1 MATSKS
7 MQIDTN
13 INNYTYPELLII
25 LDLDDP
31 TNTSLIIKETNAYIE
46 KYTRERNDRMIIFFN
61 EIQEKL
67 LDYAKQLAT
76 SGEDAEYGP
85 SQKQTEKW
93 IKNIE
98 SLPQANKVQTDKIT
112 DRFQKIGVYSN
123 NHVPMNRETLGV
135 NNTYDLPVAQDGKL
149 NPTLKNTTQRLIVLD
164 SFFRQESSGP
174 SISTDYTLDLSDH
187 LTDVLSLRL
196 WSIEVP
202 LTYYVIDVNYGNTCF
217 WVSDAS
223 GGVIN
228 NIAISIPSGNYTPST
243 FVTALNDA
251 FAAAGFA
258 FISPVIPVSYNSSN
272 YKITMKLNGGNY
284 TPPVGSTTTAF
295 TINPITTRLIF
306 FDPTLKLQCEITC
319 VQHGLYLNQTLG
331 WLMGYHNSTIIENGI
346 ILQTGAIRVDASGNT
361 ADSVLDL
368 NGPRYFILALDDYNQ
383 NHLNNGLVSITE
395 PSKVVKLPSYY
406 SPDQPYICEPSEFGQ
421 VAQLTQSSPRTL
433 TQSQIYTIN
442 EILKNNVNNMEL
454 RAKAPTTTDVFAIIP
469 IKQSSVG
476 GTLYVDFSGQLQDN
490 RRTYFG
496 PVDIDRMRI
505 RLLND
510 KGNVVNL
517 NGADWAITIISE
529 NLYQY

>member
-1 MATSKS
+1 MATQ
-7 MQIDTN
+7 QIDTN

-31 TNTSLIIKETNAYIE
+31 TDAGMIIKKTNAYIE
-46 KYTRERNDRMIIFFN
+46 KYTRERNDNMIIFFN
-61 EIQEKL
+61 EMQEKL
-67 LDYAKQLAT
+67 LDYAKQLNTNAA
-76 SGEDAEYGP
+76 DAEYKP
-85 SQKQTEKW
+85 VQNQTEKW

-123 NHVPMNRETLGV
+123 NHVPMNREQLGV
-135 NNTYDLPVAQDGKL
+135 NNTFDLPVAQDGKL

-164 SFFRQESSGP
+164 SFFRQESSAA

-217 WVSDAS
+217 WVSD
-223 GGVIN
+223 GTN
-228 NIAISIPSGNYTPST
+228 NIPITIPSGNYIPDT

-251 FAAAGFA
+251 FTAAGFT
-258 FISPVIPVSYNSSN
+258 FTSPAIPVSYNSSN
-272 YKITMKLNGGNY
+272 YKITMKLNGGTY

-295 TINPITTRLIF
+295 TISTATRLIF
-306 FDPTLKLQCEITC
+306 FDPTITLQCETTC
-319 VQHGLYLNQTLG
+319 IQNGLYLNQSLG
-331 WLMGYHNSTIIENGI
+331 WLMGYHNST
-346 ILQTGAIRVDASGNT
+346 GAIPVEVAGNT
-361 ADSVLDL
+361 GDSVLDL

-406 SPDQPYICEPSEFGQ
+406 SPDQPYICEPSQFGQ
-421 VAQLTQSSPRTL
+421 VAQLIQSSPRTL

-469 IKQSSVG
+469 IKQASVG
-476 GTLYVDFSGQLQDN
+476 GGLYVDFSGQLQDN

-496 PVDIDRMRI
+496 PVDIDRMRV

-510 KGNVVNL
+510 KGHVVNL

>member
-1 MATSKS
+1 MATNKS
-7 MQIDTN
+7 LQIDTN

-25 LDLDDP
+25 LDLDDAMD
-31 TNTSLIIKETNAYIE
+31 TGTIIKKTNAYIE
-46 KYTRERNDRMIIFFN
+46 KYTRERNDKMIIFFN
-61 EIQEKL
+61 EMQAKL

-85 SQKQTEKW
+85 AQKQTDKW

-98 SLPQANKVQTDKIT
+98 SLPQVNKVQTDKIT

-123 NHVPMNRETLGV
+123 NHLPMNRETLGV
-135 NNTYDLPVAQDGKL
+135 NNTFDLPVAQDGKL

-164 SFFRQESSGP
+164 SFFRQESSGS

-217 WVSDAS
+217 WVSDGA
-223 GGVIN
+223 N
-228 NIAISIPSGNYTPST
+228 NIAISIPSGNYIPAT

-251 FAAAGFA
+251 FTAAGFT
-258 FISPVIPVSYNSSN
+258 FTSPAIPVSYNSSN
-272 YKITMKLNGGNY
+272 YKITMKLNGGTY
-284 TPPVGSTTTAF
+284 LPPSGSTTTAF
-295 TINPITTRLIF
+295 TISTATILIF
-306 FDPTLKLQCEITC
+306 FDPTITLQCEITC
-319 VQHGLYLNQTLG
+319 VQHGLFLNQTLG
-331 WLMGYHNSTIIENGI
+331 WLMGYHIS
-346 ILQTGAIRVDASGNT
+346 TGAIPVEAAGNT
-361 ADSVLDL
+361 GDSVLDL

-406 SPDQPYICEPSEFGQ
+406 SPDQPYICEPSQFGQ

-469 IKQSSVG
+469 IKQASAG

-496 PVDIDRMRI
+496 PVDIERMRI

>member
-1 MATSKS
+1 MASNKS

-25 LDLDDP
+25 LDLGDATD
-31 TNTSLIIKETNAYIE
+31 TGLIIKKTNAYIE
-46 KYTRERNDRMIIFFN
+46 KYTRERNDRMIIFFK
-61 EIQEKL
+61 EMQENL
-67 LDYAKQLAT
+67 LDYAKQLKT
-76 SGEDAEYGP
+76 SGQDAEYEP
-85 SQKQTEKW
+85 AKKQTEKW

-98 SLPQANKVQTDKIT
+98 SLPQSNQVQTDKIT

-123 NHVPMNRETLGV
+123 NHVPMNREHLGV
-135 NNTYDLPVAQDGKL
+135 NDTFQLPVAQDGQL

-202 LTYYVIDVNYGNTCF
+202 LTYYIIDVNYGNTCF
-217 WVSDAS
+217 WVSDIS

-228 NIAISIPSGNYTPST
+228 NIAISIPSGNYTSTT

-251 FAAAGFA
+251 FTAAGFT
-258 FISPVIPVSYNSSN
+258 FTSPVIPVSYNSSN
-272 YKITMKLNGGNY
+272 YKITMKLNVGTY
-284 TPPVGSTTTAF
+284 TPPSGSTTTAF
-295 TINPITTRLIF
+295 TISATTTRLIF
-306 FDPTLKLQCEITC
+306 FDPTITLQCEITC

-331 WLMGYHNSTIIENGI
+331 WLMGFHTSTGTIPVEVG
-346 ILQTGAIRVDASGNT
+346 GNT
-361 ADSVLDL
+361 GDSVLDL

-406 SPDQPYICEPSEFGQ
+406 SPDQPYICEPSQFGQ

-469 IKQSSVG
+469 IKQAQNG
-476 GTLYVDFSGQLQDN
+476 GGLYVDFSGQLQDN

>member
-31 TNTSLIIKETNAYIE
+31 TDTGLIIKETNAYIE

-67 LDYAKQLAT
+67 LDYAKQLKT

-85 SQKQTEKW
+85 TQKQTTEW
-93 IKNIE
+93 LKNIE
-98 SLPQANKVQTDKIT
+98 SLPQSNKVQTEKIT

-123 NHVPMNRETLGV
+123 NHLPMNRETLGV
-135 NNTYDLPVAQDGKL
+135 NNTYQLPVAQDGKL

-228 NIAISIPSGNYTPST
+228 NIPISIPSGNYIPGTL
-243 FVTALNDA
+243 VTALNDA
-251 FAAAGFA
+251 FTAAGFI
-258 FISPVIPVSYNSSN
+258 FTSPVIPVSYNSSN
-272 YKITMKLNGGNY
+272 YKITMKLNGGTY

-295 TINPITTRLIF
+295 TIKPTTTRLIF
-306 FDPTLKLQCEITC
+306 FDPTITLQCEITC

-331 WLMGYHNSTIIENGI
+331 WLMGYHVSTGTIPVEV
-346 ILQTGAIRVDASGNT
+346 AGNT
-361 ADSVLDL
+361 GDSVLDL

-406 SPDQPYICEPSEFGQ
+406 SPDQPYICEPSQFGQ

-433 TQSQIYTIN
+433 TQSQLYTIN

-454 RAKAPTTTDVFAIIP
+454 RAKAPTTTDVFAVIP
-469 IKQSSVG
+469 IKQSQNG

-510 KGNVVNL
+510 KGHVVNL

>member
-1 MATSKS
+1 

-25 LDLDDP
+25 LDLDDA
-31 TNTSLIIKETNAYIE
+31 TDTGSIIKKTNAYIE

-67 LDYAKQLAT
+67 LDYAKQLKT
-76 SGEDAEYGP
+76 SEADAEYGP
-85 SQKQTEKW
+85 SQKQTEEW
-93 IKNIE
+93 LKNIE
-98 SLPQANKVQTDKIT
+98 SLPQSNKVQSDKIT
-112 DRFQKIGVYSN
+112 DRLQKIGVYSN

-135 NNTYDLPVAQDGKL
+135 NNTFDLPVAQDGKL

-223 GGVIN
+223 GGIIN
-228 NIAISIPSGNYTPST
+228 NIAISIPSGNYIPAT

-251 FAAAGFA
+251 FTAAGFT
-258 FISPVIPVSYNSSN
+258 FTSPVIPVSYNSSN
-272 YKITMKLNGGNY
+272 YKITMKLNGGTY
-284 TPPVGSTTTAF
+284 IPPSGSTTTAF
-295 TINPITTRLIF
+295 TIKPTTTRLIF
-306 FDPTLKLQCEITC
+306 FDPTITLQCEITC

-331 WLMGYHNSTIIENGI
+331 WLMGYHISTGTIPVEV
-346 ILQTGAIRVDASGNT
+346 AGNT
-361 ADSVLDL
+361 GDSVLDL

-406 SPDQPYICEPSEFGQ
+406 SPDQPYICEPSQFGQ
-421 VAQLTQSSPRTL
+421 VAQLIQSSPRTL

-454 RAKAPTTTDVFAIIP
+454 RAKAPTTTDVFAVIP
-469 IKQSSVG
+469 IKQASVG

-496 PVDIDRMRI
+496 PVDIERMRI

-510 KGNVVNL
+510 KGHVVNL

>member
-1 MATSKS
+1 

-13 INNYTYPELLII
+13 INNYTYAELLII

-31 TNTSLIIKETNAYIE
+31 TDTGLIIKETNTYIE
-46 KYTRERNDRMIIFFN
+46 KYTRERNDKMIIFFN

-76 SGEDAEYGP
+76 SGADAEYGP
-85 SQKQTEKW
+85 AQKQTDEW
-93 IKNIE
+93 LKNIE
-98 SLPQANKVQTDKIT
+98 SLPQSNKVQTDKIT
-112 DRFQKIGVYSN
+112 DRLQKIGVYSN

-217 WVSDAS
+217 WISDAS

-228 NIAISIPSGNYTPST
+228 NIAISIPSGNYIPAT

-251 FAAAGFA
+251 FTAAGFT
-258 FISPVIPVSYNSSN
+258 FTSPVLPVSYNSSN
-272 YKITMKLNGGNY
+272 YKITMKLNGGTY

-295 TINPITTRLIF
+295 TISTTTTRLIF
-306 FDPTLKLQCEITC
+306 FDPTITLQCEITC
-319 VQHGLYLNQTLG
+319 VQHGLFLNQTLG
-331 WLMGYHNSTIIENGI
+331 WLMGYHTSAGTIPVE
-346 ILQTGAIRVDASGNT
+346 TSGNT
-361 ADSVLDL
+361 GDSVLDL

-406 SPDQPYICEPSEFGQ
+406 SPDQPYICEPSQFGQ

-454 RAKAPTTTDVFAIIP
+454 RAKAPTTTDVFAVIP
-469 IKQSSVG
+469 IKQAQNG
-476 GTLYVDFSGQLQDN
+476 GGLYVDFSGQLQDN

-510 KGNVVNL
+510 KGHVVNL

>member
-1 MATSKS
+1 MATQ
-7 MQIDTN
+7 QIDTN

-25 LDLDDP
+25 LDLDDA
-31 TNTSLIIKETNAYIE
+31 TDTGMIIKKTNAYIE

-61 EIQEKL
+61 EIQGKL
-67 LDYAKQLAT
+67 LDYAKQLDT
-76 SGEDAEYGP
+76 SGADAEYEP
-85 SQKQTEKW
+85 AQKQTDKW

-98 SLPQANKVQTDKIT
+98 ALPQANKVQTDKIT

-123 NHVPMNRETLGV
+123 NHVPMNREHLGV
-135 NNTYDLPVAQDGKL
+135 NNTFDLPVAQDGKL

-164 SFFRQESSGP
+164 SFFRQESTGP

-217 WVSDAS
+217 WISDRN
-223 GGVIN
+223 N
-228 NIAISIPSGNYTPST
+228 NIPISIPSGNYTSTT

-251 FAAAGFA
+251 FTAAGFT
-258 FISPVIPVSYNSSN
+258 FTSPVIPVSYNSSN
-272 YKITMKLNGGNY
+272 YKITMKLNGGTY
-284 TPPVGSTTTAF
+284 TPPSGSTTTAF
-295 TINPITTRLIF
+295 TISTATRLIF
-306 FDPTLKLQCEITC
+306 FDPTITLQCEITC
-319 VQHGLYLNQTLG
+319 VQNGLYLNQTLG
-331 WLMGYHNSTIIENGI
+331 WLMGYHNSIGTIGTIP
-346 ILQTGAIRVDASGNT
+346 VDASGNT

-406 SPDQPYICEPSEFGQ
+406 SPDQPYICEPSQFGS

-469 IKQSSVG
+469 IKQSSIG

-510 KGNVVNL
+510 KGHVVNL

>member
-1 MATSKS
+1 MATP
-7 MQIDTN
+7 QIDTN
-13 INNYTYPELLII
+13 INNYTYAELLII

-31 TNTSLIIKETNAYIE
+31 TDTGLIIKETNTYIE
-46 KYTRERNDRMIIFFN
+46 KYARERNDRMIIFFQ

-67 LDYAKQLAT
+67 LDYAKQLKT
-76 SGEDAEYGP
+76 SGADAEYGP
-85 SQKQTEKW
+85 AQKQTEKW

-98 SLPQANKVQTDKIT
+98 SLPQSDKVQADKVT

-123 NHVPMNRETLGV
+123 NHLPMNRETLGV
-135 NNTYDLPVAQDGKL
+135 NNTYQLPVAQDGKL

-217 WVSDAS
+217 WVSDVS
-223 GGVIN
+223 GDIIN
-228 NIAISIPSGNYTPST
+228 NIAISIPSGNYIPGT
-243 FVTALNDA
+243 FLTALNDA
-251 FAAAGFA
+251 FTAAGFT
-258 FISPVIPVSYNSSN
+258 FTSPVIPVSYNSSN
-272 YKITMKLNGGNY
+272 YKITMRLNGGTY
-284 TPPVGSTTTAF
+284 TPPSGSTTTAF
-295 TINPITTRLIF
+295 TINASTTTLIF
-306 FDPTLKLQCEITC
+306 FDPTITLQCETTC
-319 VQHGLYLNQTLG
+319 VQNGLFLNQTLG
-331 WLMGYHNSTIIENGI
+331 WLMGYHNSIGTIPVE
-346 ILQTGAIRVDASGNT
+346 AAGNT
-361 ADSVLDL
+361 GDSVLDL

-406 SPDQPYICEPSEFGQ
+406 SPDQPYICEPSQFGQ

-454 RAKAPTTTDVFAIIP
+454 RAKAPTTTDVFAVIP
-469 IKQSSVG
+469 IKQASTG

-510 KGNVVNL
+510 KGHVVNL

>member
-1 MATSKS
+1 MATNKS
-7 MQIDTN
+7 QQIDTN

-31 TNTSLIIKETNAYIE
+31 TDTGLIIKETNAYIE
-46 KYTRERNDRMIIFFN
+46 KYTKERNDRMIIFFN

-76 SGEDAEYGP
+76 SDADAEYGP
-85 SQKQTEKW
+85 SQKQTTEW
-93 IKNIE
+93 LKNIE
-98 SLPQANKVQTDKIT
+98 SLPQSNKVQTEKIT

-123 NHVPMNRETLGV
+123 NHLPMNRETLGV
-135 NNTYDLPVAQDGKL
+135 NNTYQLPVAQDGKL

-164 SFFRQESSGP
+164 SFFRQESAGP

-223 GGVIN
+223 N
-228 NIAISIPSGNYTPST
+228 NIAITIPSGNYIPST

-251 FAAAGFA
+251 FTAAGFT
-258 FISPVIPVSYNSSN
+258 FTSPVIPVSYNSSN
-272 YKITMKLNGGNY
+272 YKITMKLNGGTY

-295 TINPITTRLIF
+295 TISTATRLIF
-306 FDPTLKLQCEITC
+306 FDPTITLQCEITC

-331 WLMGYHNSTIIENGI
+331 WLMGYHISTGTIPVEA
-346 ILQTGAIRVDASGNT
+346 TGNT
-361 ADSVLDL
+361 GDSVLDL

-406 SPDQPYICEPSEFGQ
+406 SPDQPYICEPSQFGP

-454 RAKAPTTTDVFAIIP
+454 RAKAPTTTDVFAVIP
-469 IKQSSVG
+469 IKQAQNG

-510 KGNVVNL
+510 KGHVVNL

>member
-1 MATSKS
+1 MANNSP
-7 MQIDTN
+7 QIDTN
-13 INNYTYPELLII
+13 IDNYTYPELLII
-25 LDLDDP
+25 LDLDDATDTDTIVQK
-31 TNTSLIIKETNAYIE
+31 TNTYIE
-46 KYTRERNDRMIIFFN
+46 KYTKERNDKMVIFFK
-61 EIQEKL
+61 EMQEKL
-67 LDYAKQLAT
+67 LDYANQLMT
-76 SGEDAEYGP
+76 SAEDAEYEP
-85 SQKQTEKW
+85 AQRQTNKW
-93 IKNIE
+93 LNNIE
-98 SLPQANKVQTDKIT
+98 SLPQNNKVQTDKIT

-123 NHVPMNRETLGV
+123 NHLPMNREQLGV
-135 NNTYDLPVAQDGKL
+135 NDTFQLPVAQDGKL

-164 SFFRQESSGP
+164 SFFRQESSGAN
-174 SISTDYTLDLSDH
+174 ISTDYTLDLSDH

-228 NIAISIPSGNYTPST
+228 NIPISIPSGNYTPTT

-251 FAAAGFA
+251 FTAAGFT
-258 FISPVIPVSYNSSN
+258 FTSPVLPVSYNSSN
-272 YKITMKLNGGNY
+272 YKITMKLNEGTYGS
-284 TPPVGSTTTAF
+284 PVIF
-295 TINPITTRLIF
+295 TINPTTTKLIF
-306 FDPTLKLQCEITC
+306 FDPTLKLQCETTC
-319 VQHGLYLNQTLG
+319 VQNGLYLNQTLG

-406 SPDQPYICEPSEFGQ
+406 STDQPYICEPSEFGK
-421 VAQLTQSSPRTL
+421 VAQLIQSSPRTL

-442 EILKNNVNNMEL
+442 EILKNNVNNMEM

-496 PVDIDRMRI
+496 PVDIERMRI

>member
-1 MATSKS
+1 MATT
-7 MQIDTN
+7 QIDTN

-31 TNTSLIIKETNAYIE
+31 MDTGLIIKKTNAYIE

-67 LDYAKQLAT
+67 LDYAKQLKT
-76 SGEDAEYGP
+76 SGADAEYEP
-85 SQKQTEKW
+85 AQKQTEKW

-98 SLPQANKVQTDKIT
+98 SLPQVNQVQTDKIT

-135 NNTYDLPVAQDGKL
+135 NNTFQLPVAQDGKL

-217 WVSDAS
+217 WVSD
-223 GGVIN
+223 GTN
-228 NIAISIPSGNYTPST
+228 NIAITIPSGNYVAGT

-251 FAAAGFA
+251 FTAAGFT
-258 FISPVIPVSYNSSN
+258 FTLPVIPVSYNSSN
-272 YKITMKLNGGNY
+272 YKITMKLNGGAY
-284 TPPVGSTTTAF
+284 TPPVGSSTTAF
-295 TINPITTRLIF
+295 TINPTTTKLIF
-306 FDPTLKLQCEITC
+306 FDPTITLQCEITC

-331 WLMGYHNSTIIENGI
+331 WLMGYHNSIGTIPVE
-346 ILQTGAIRVDASGNT
+346 AAGNT
-361 ADSVLDL
+361 GDSVLDL

-406 SPDQPYICEPSEFGQ
+406 SPDQPYICEPSQSGLGP

-454 RAKAPTTTDVFAIIP
+454 RAKAPTTTDVFAVIP
-469 IKQSSVG
+469 IKQSQNG
-476 GTLYVDFSGQLQDN
+476 GGLYVDFSGQLQDN

-510 KGNVVNL
+510 KGHVVNL

>member
-25 LDLDDP
+25 LDLDDAMD
-31 TNTSLIIKETNAYIE
+31 TGMIIKKTNAYIE
-46 KYTRERNDRMIIFFN
+46 KYTRERNDRMIIFFK
-61 EIQEKL
+61 EMQENL
-67 LDYAKQLAT
+67 LDYAKQLNTNAA
-76 SGEDAEYGP
+76 DAEYKP
-85 SQKQTEKW
+85 VQNQTEKW

-98 SLPQANKVQTDKIT
+98 SLPQSNKVQTDKIT
-112 DRFQKIGVYSN
+112 DRLQKIGVYSN
-123 NHVPMNRETLGV
+123 NHVPMNREQLGV
-135 NNTYDLPVAQDGKL
+135 NNTFDLPVAQDGKL

-164 SFFRQESSGP
+164 SFFRQESSAA

-217 WVSDAS
+217 WVSD
-223 GGVIN
+223 GTD
-228 NIAISIPSGNYTPST
+228 NIPISIPSGNYTPTSL
-243 FVTALNDA
+243 VTALNDA
-251 FAAAGFA
+251 FAAAGFT
-258 FISPVIPVSYNSSN
+258 FTSPVLPVSYNSSN
-272 YKITMKLNGGNY
+272 YKITMQLNGGTY
-284 TPPVGSTTTAF
+284 GSPVAF
-295 TINPITTRLIF
+295 TINPTTTKLIF
-306 FDPTLKLQCEITC
+306 FDPTITLQCETTC
-319 VQHGLYLNQTLG
+319 VQNGLYLNQTLG
-331 WLMGYHNSTIIENGI
+331 WLMGFHNSTGMIPVE
-346 ILQTGAIRVDASGNT
+346 AAGNT
-361 ADSVLDL
+361 GDSVLDL

-406 SPDQPYICEPSEFGQ
+406 SPDQPYVCEPSQFGQ

-469 IKQSSVG
+469 IKQASVG

-510 KGNVVNL
+510 KGRVVNL

>member
-1 MATSKS
+1 MATQ
-7 MQIDTN
+7 QIDTN

-25 LDLDDP
+25 LDLDDAMD
-31 TNTSLIIKETNAYIE
+31 TGMIIKKTNAYIE

-67 LDYAKQLAT
+67 LDYAKQLNTNAA
-76 SGEDAEYGP
+76 DAEYKP
-85 SQKQTEKW
+85 VQNQTEKW

-98 SLPQANKVQTDKIT
+98 SLPQSNKVQTDKIT
-112 DRFQKIGVYSN
+112 DRLQKIGVYSN
-123 NHVPMNRETLGV
+123 NHLPMNREQLGV
-135 NNTYDLPVAQDGKL
+135 NNTFDLPVAQDGKL

-217 WVSDAS
+217 WVSD
-223 GGVIN
+223 GTN
-228 NIAISIPSGNYTPST
+228 NIPISIPSGNYTPTT

-251 FAAAGFA
+251 FAAAGFT
-258 FISPVIPVSYNSSN
+258 FTSPVLPVSYNSSN
-272 YKITMKLNGGNY
+272 YKITMKLNGGTY
-284 TPPVGSTTTAF
+284 GSPVAF
-295 TINPITTRLIF
+295 TINPTTTKLIF
-306 FDPTLKLQCEITC
+306 FDPTITLQCEITC
-319 VQHGLYLNQTLG
+319 VQHGLFLNQTLG
-331 WLMGYHNSTIIENGI
+331 WLMGFHNSTGTIPVE
-346 ILQTGAIRVDASGNT
+346 AAGNT
-361 ADSVLDL
+361 GDAVLDL

-406 SPDQPYICEPSEFGQ
+406 SPDQPYICEPSQFGQ

>member
-1 MATSKS
+1 MASNKS

-25 LDLDDP
+25 LDLDDA
-31 TNTSLIIKETNAYIE
+31 TDTGLIIKKTNAYIE
-46 KYTRERNDRMIIFFN
+46 KYTRERNDKMIIFFN

-67 LDYAKQLAT
+67 LDYAKQLKM
-76 SGEDAEYGP
+76 SGQDAEYDP
-85 SQKQTEKW
+85 AQKQTEKW

-98 SLPQANKVQTDKIT
+98 SLPQANQVQTDKIT

-135 NNTYDLPVAQDGKL
+135 NNTFQLPVAQDGKL

-217 WVSDAS
+217 WVSD
-223 GGVIN
+223 GTN
-228 NIAISIPSGNYTPST
+228 NIAISIPSGNYIPTT

-251 FAAAGFA
+251 FTAAGFT
-258 FISPVIPVSYNSSN
+258 FTSPVIPVSYNSSN
-272 YKITMKLNGGNY
+272 YKITMKLNGGTY
-284 TPPVGSTTTAF
+284 TPPSGSTTTAAF
-295 TINPITTRLIF
+295 TIKPTTRLIF
-306 FDPTLKLQCEITC
+306 FDPTITLQCEITC

-331 WLMGYHNSTIIENGI
+331 WLMGYHTSTGT
-346 ILQTGAIRVDASGNT
+346 ILIDASGNT

-406 SPDQPYICEPSEFGQ
+406 SPDQPYICEPSQFGQ

-454 RAKAPTTTDVFAIIP
+454 RAKAPTTTDVFAVIP
-469 IKQSSVG
+469 IKQASVG

>member
-1 MATSKS
+1 
-7 MQIDTN
+7 MQFDTN

-25 LDLDDP
+25 LDLDDAMDTGMIIKK
-31 TNTSLIIKETNAYIE
+31 TNTYIE
-46 KYTRERNDRMIIFFN
+46 KYTRERNDRMIIFFK

-67 LDYAKQLAT
+67 LDYAKQLKT
-76 SGEDAEYGP
+76 SGADAEYEP
-85 SQKQTEKW
+85 AQKQTEKW

-98 SLPQANKVQTDKIT
+98 SLPQSNQVQTDKIT

-123 NHVPMNRETLGV
+123 NHVPMNREQLGV
-135 NNTYDLPVAQDGKL
+135 NDTFQLPVAQDGKL

-217 WVSDAS
+217 WVSD
-223 GGVIN
+223 GTN
-228 NIAISIPSGNYTPST
+228 NIAISIPSGNYTSTT

-251 FAAAGFA
+251 FTAAGFT
-258 FISPVIPVSYNSSN
+258 FTSPVIPVSYNLSN
-272 YKITMKLNGGNY
+272 YKITMKLNGGTY
-284 TPPVGSTTTAF
+284 TPPSSSMTTAF
-295 TINPITTRLIF
+295 TINSITTRLIF
-306 FDPTLKLQCEITC
+306 FDPTITLQCEITC

-331 WLMGYHNSTIIENGI
+331 WLMGFHTSTGKIGTIPVEVG
-346 ILQTGAIRVDASGNT
+346 GNT
-361 ADSVLDL
+361 GDSVLDL

-406 SPDQPYICEPSEFGQ
+406 SPDQPYICEPSDFGQ

-469 IKQSSVG
+469 IKQSSNG

>member
-1 MATSKS
+1 
-7 MQIDTN
+7 
-13 INNYTYPELLII
+13 
-25 LDLDDP
+25 LDLDDA
-31 TNTSLIIKETNAYIE
+31 TDTGLIIKKTNAYIE
-46 KYTRERNDRMIIFFN
+46 KYTRERNDRMIIFLN

-67 LDYAKQLAT
+67 LDYAKQLKT
-76 SGEDAEYGP
+76 SEADAEYGP
-85 SQKQTEKW
+85 AQKQTEEW
-93 IKNIE
+93 LKNIE
-98 SLPQANKVQTDKIT
+98 SLPQSNKVQTDKIT
-112 DRFQKIGVYSN
+112 DRLQKIGVYSN
-123 NHVPMNRETLGV
+123 NHLPMNRETLGV

-217 WVSDAS
+217 WVSDIS

-228 NIAISIPSGNYTPST
+228 NIPISIPSGNYIPGT

-251 FAAAGFA
+251 FILAGFT
-258 FISPVIPVSYNSSN
+258 FTSPVIPVSYNSSN
-272 YKITMKLNGGNY
+272 YKITMKLNGGTY
-284 TPPVGSTTTAF
+284 TPPSSSTTTAF
-295 TINPITTRLIF
+295 TISTATRLIF
-306 FDPTLKLQCEITC
+306 FDPTITLQCETTC
-319 VQHGLYLNQTLG
+319 VQNGLYINQTLG
-331 WLMGYHNSTIIENGI
+331 WLMGYHNTIDGTIPI
-346 ILQTGAIRVDASGNT
+346 DTSGNI

-406 SPDQPYICEPSEFGQ
+406 SPDQPYICEPSQFGQ
-421 VAQLTQSSPRTL
+421 VAQLIQSSPRTL

-469 IKQSSVG
+469 IKQSQNG

>member
-1 MATSKS
+1 MATQ
-7 MQIDTN
+7 QIDTN

-25 LDLDDP
+25 LDLDDAMD
-31 TNTSLIIKETNAYIE
+31 TGMIIKKTNAYIE
-46 KYTRERNDRMIIFFN
+46 KYTRERNDRMIIFFK
-61 EIQEKL
+61 EMQENL
-67 LDYAKQLAT
+67 LDYAKQLNTNAA
-76 SGEDAEYGP
+76 DAEYKP
-85 SQKQTEKW
+85 VQNQTEKW

-98 SLPQANKVQTDKIT
+98 SLPQSNKVQTDKIT
-112 DRFQKIGVYSN
+112 DRLQKIGVYSN
-123 NHVPMNRETLGV
+123 NHVPMNREQLGV
-135 NNTYDLPVAQDGKL
+135 NNTFDLPVAQDGKL

-164 SFFRQESSGP
+164 SFFRQESSAA

-217 WVSDAS
+217 WVSD
-223 GGVIN
+223 GTD
-228 NIAISIPSGNYTPST
+228 NIPISIPSGNYTPTSL
-243 FVTALNDA
+243 VTALNDA
-251 FAAAGFA
+251 FAAAGFT
-258 FISPVIPVSYNSSN
+258 FTSPVLPVSYNSSN
-272 YKITMKLNGGNY
+272 YKITMQLNGGTY
-284 TPPVGSTTTAF
+284 GSPVAF
-295 TINPITTRLIF
+295 TINPTTTKLIF
-306 FDPTLKLQCEITC
+306 FDPTITLQCETTC
-319 VQHGLYLNQTLG
+319 VQNGLYLNQTLG
-331 WLMGYHNSTIIENGI
+331 WLMGFHNSTGMIPVE
-346 ILQTGAIRVDASGNT
+346 AAGNT
-361 ADSVLDL
+361 GDSVLDL

-406 SPDQPYICEPSEFGQ
+406 SPDQPYVCEPSQFGQ

-469 IKQSSVG
+469 IKQASVG

-510 KGNVVNL
+510 KGRVVNL

>member
-1 MATSKS
+1 MATQ
-7 MQIDTN
+7 QIDTN

-25 LDLDDP
+25 LDLDDAMD
-31 TNTSLIIKETNAYIE
+31 TGMIIKKTNAYIE

-67 LDYAKQLAT
+67 LDYAKQLNTNAA
-76 SGEDAEYGP
+76 DAEYKP
-85 SQKQTEKW
+85 VQNQTEKW

-98 SLPQANKVQTDKIT
+98 SLPQSNKVQSDKIT
-112 DRFQKIGVYSN
+112 DRLQKIGVYSN

-135 NNTYDLPVAQDGKL
+135 NNTFDLPVAQDGKL

-202 LTYYVIDVNYGNTCF
+202 LTYYVLDVNYGNTCF
-217 WVSDAS
+217 WVSD
-223 GGVIN
+223 GTN
-228 NIAISIPSGNYTPST
+228 NIPISIPSGNYTPTT

-251 FAAAGFA
+251 FAAAGFT
-258 FISPVIPVSYNSSN
+258 FTSPVLPVSYNSSN
-272 YKITMKLNGGNY
+272 YKITMKLNGGTY
-284 TPPVGSTTTAF
+284 TPPSGSTTTAF
-295 TINPITTRLIF
+295 TIKPTTTRLIF
-306 FDPTLKLQCEITC
+306 FDPTITLQCEITC

-331 WLMGYHNSTIIENGI
+331 WLMGYHISTGTIPVEV
-346 ILQTGAIRVDASGNT
+346 AGNT
-361 ADSVLDL
+361 GDSVLDL

-406 SPDQPYICEPSEFGQ
+406 SPDQPYICEPSQFGQ

>member
-1 MATSKS
+1 

-25 LDLDDP
+25 LDLDDAMD
-31 TNTSLIIKETNAYIE
+31 TGLIIKKTNAYIE

-61 EIQEKL
+61 EMQEKL

-98 SLPQANKVQTDKIT
+98 SLPQSDKVQTDKIT

-217 WVSDAS
+217 WVSN
-223 GGVIN
+223 GTN
-228 NIAISIPSGNYTPST
+228 NIPISIPSGNYIPGT

-251 FAAAGFA
+251 FTAAGFT
-258 FISPVIPVSYNSSN
+258 FTSPVIPVSYNSSN
-272 YKITMKLNGGNY
+272 YKITMKLNGGTY
-284 TPPVGSTTTAF
+284 TPPSGSTTTAF
-295 TINPITTRLIF
+295 TISTATRLIF
-306 FDPTLKLQCEITC
+306 FDPTITLQCETTC
-319 VQHGLYLNQTLG
+319 VQNGLYINQTLG
-331 WLMGYHNSTIIENGI
+331 WLMGYHNTIDGTIPVN
-346 ILQTGAIRVDASGNT
+346 ASGNI

-406 SPDQPYICEPSEFGQ
+406 SPDQPYICEPAQFGQ
-421 VAQLTQSSPRTL
+421 VAQLIQSSPRTL

-469 IKQSSVG
+469 IKQSQNG

>member
-1 MATSKS
+1 MATNKS

-31 TNTSLIIKETNAYIE
+31 TDTGLIIKETNAYIE

-67 LDYAKQLAT
+67 LDYAKQLKT

-85 SQKQTEKW
+85 TQKQTTEW
-93 IKNIE
+93 LKNIE
-98 SLPQANKVQTDKIT
+98 SLPQSNKVQTEKIT

-123 NHVPMNRETLGV
+123 NHLPMNRETLGV
-135 NNTYDLPVAQDGKL
+135 NNTYQLPVAQDGKL

-228 NIAISIPSGNYTPST
+228 NIPISIPSGNYIPGTL
-243 FVTALNDA
+243 VTALNDA
-251 FAAAGFA
+251 FTAAGFI
-258 FISPVIPVSYNSSN
+258 FTSPVIPVSYNSSN
-272 YKITMKLNGGNY
+272 YKITMKLNGGTY

-295 TINPITTRLIF
+295 TIKPTTTRLIF
-306 FDPTLKLQCEITC
+306 FDPTITLQCEITC

-331 WLMGYHNSTIIENGI
+331 WLMGYHVSTGTIPVEV
-346 ILQTGAIRVDASGNT
+346 AGNT
-361 ADSVLDL
+361 GDSVLDL

-406 SPDQPYICEPSEFGQ
+406 SPDQPYICEPSQFGQ

-433 TQSQIYTIN
+433 TQSQLYTIN

-454 RAKAPTTTDVFAIIP
+454 RAKAPTTTDVFAVIP
-469 IKQSSVG
+469 IKQSQNG

-510 KGNVVNL
+510 KGHVVNL

>member
-1 MATSKS
+1 MATQ
-7 MQIDTN
+7 QIDTN

-25 LDLDDP
+25 LDLDDA
-31 TNTSLIIKETNAYIE
+31 TDTGLIIKKTNAYIE
-46 KYTRERNDRMIIFFN
+46 KYTRERNDRMIIFFK
-61 EIQEKL
+61 EMQENL
-67 LDYAKQLAT
+67 LDYAKQLKT
-76 SGEDAEYGP
+76 SGEDAEYEP
-85 SQKQTEKW
+85 AQKQTEKW

-98 SLPQANKVQTDKIT
+98 SLPQSNQVQTDKIT

-123 NHVPMNRETLGV
+123 NHVPMNREHLGV
-135 NNTYDLPVAQDGKL
+135 NDTFQLPVAQDGKL

-174 SISTDYTLDLSDH
+174 NISTDYTLDLSDH

-217 WVSDAS
+217 WVSDIS

-228 NIAISIPSGNYTPST
+228 NIAITIPSGNYIPGT

-251 FAAAGFA
+251 FTAAGFT
-258 FISPVIPVSYNSSN
+258 FTSPVIPVSYNSSN
-272 YKITMKLNGGNY
+272 YKITMKLNGGTY
-284 TPPVGSTTTAF
+284 TPPSGSTTTAF
-295 TINPITTRLIF
+295 TISTATRLIF
-306 FDPTLKLQCEITC
+306 FDPTITLQCEITC

-331 WLMGYHNSTIIENGI
+331 WLMGYHAS
-346 ILQTGAIRVDASGNT
+346 TGAIPVEALGNT
-361 ADSVLDL
+361 GDSVLDL

-406 SPDQPYICEPSEFGQ
+406 SPDQPYICEPSQFGQ

-469 IKQSSVG
+469 IKQAQNG
-476 GTLYVDFSGQLQDN
+476 GGLYVDFSGQLQDN

-496 PVDIDRMRI
+496 PVDIERMRI

-510 KGNVVNL
+510 KGHVVNL